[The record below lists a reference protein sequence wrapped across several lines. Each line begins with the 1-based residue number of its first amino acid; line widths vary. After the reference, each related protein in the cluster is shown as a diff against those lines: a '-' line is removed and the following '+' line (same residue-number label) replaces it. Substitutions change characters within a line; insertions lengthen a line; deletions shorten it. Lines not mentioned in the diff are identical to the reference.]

1 LPEARLERKLAIPME
16 SAVQALGSL
25 LHAIAR
31 QEGPWRGFALH
42 VGFGDLHLPDVGYVA
57 VPIHLSVEKDADR
70 PHAFAIAFASAHLP
84 AAFPGL
90 RGRMEVL
97 PGSLGESAL
106 RLTGTYE
113 LPMPL
118 FGKFFDTAFMPGVAE
133 RSLENFI
140 DEIAAAC
147 EAHVNRREADYARY
161 HFYARPMR

>member
-1 LPEARLERKLAIPME
+1 MPEIRLERKLTIPLE
-16 SAVQALGSL
+16 SAVEALGSL
-25 LHAIAR
+25 LRAIAA

-42 VGFGDLHLPDVGYVA
+42 VAFGDLHLPDVGYVA
-57 VPIHLSVEKDADR
+57 VPIHLTVEKEPDK
-70 PHAFAIAFASAHLP
+70 PHAFAIAFTSSQLP

-90 RGRMEVL
+90 RGTMEVL
-97 PGSLGESAL
+97 PGSLGESSL

-118 FGKFFDTAFMPGVAE
+118 FGKLFDAAFMPGIAE

-161 HFYARPMR
+161 HFYALR